1 MLKGKQISSCISFL
15 ALLLV
20 ILLHCGVKGEQSFN
34 FSFPEE
40 QSGVIVGKLQV
51 GSGFRL
57 LTHADYFNVSSD
69 GVIRTAKKIDR
80 ESNEVTSPF
89 VLVIYFTRSDSGS
102 PYYTVNAYI
111 TDINDNIPTFP
122 QAKLIRTVPES
133 SQKGRKISLDPATDP
148 DFGDNG
154 TLSYIVVS
162 GNIEERFTIRYVAN
176 TKSLDLI
183 VDKVLDRET
192 VSYYTLNISACDNG
206 TPRLCGFCIV
216 ELTVEDA
223 NDNAPVFN
231 PTSYSGNITENSGTG
246 ISILEVNATDSD
258 IGTNAVVTYS
268 VEQSS
273 DPSGLFYFKSK
284 ENILRNRVSFDYEI
298 KKEYQIVVKAT
309 DSGANKQNSIAH
321 VKIYVLDIND
331 NSPTVHITYYTQ
343 GSYQI
348 KEDAPIDS
356 EVGLI
361 TVSDRD
367 SGVNGKCNVT
377 LSQGNDYFLLRQNAD
392 NEKSYGLHVHRSID
406 REHTPQIQIRI
417 TAVDRGLPPRTS
429 TLDSTINIGDV
440 NDNSPVFGNSSY
452 HSKVNESTP
461 TTESLL
467 QVSATDRD
475 LGSNAEIAYTIVN
488 NSISSSWFRID
499 PSSGNIYATQFVDR
513 EKESSVNITVS
524 ARDKGVP
531 SRVTNVKVFF
541 DILDANDNP
550 PIFRKSKYVFSA
562 TENTTATQVVG
573 TVLAT
578 DSDSFLFLPIRYSL
592 QGTSKFLIN
601 QVSGVI
607 STGHMFDREEK
618 AMETFNVIATDAGG
632 LHSSAAVI
640 VNIDDINDNR
650 PFFPR
655 TFYNISV
662 YENTPVDIPILH
674 IVARDDDIGINGKI
688 VYQLH
693 SCNPCNVFG
702 INNET
707 GGLSPM
713 VILNH
718 LKQNVYHFTV
728 SCRDAMGLQ
737 GRNMASVVVN
747 VLQAIRNIPRFEKRE
762 YIFRFPENMTAGSFV
777 GRVVSKRAGVNLEEL
792 LDYRFLSDKMSRSFS
807 VNHTGAIFS
816 KRVIDFEVEK
826 NFTSTVMVR
835 VFGTNLTATTNL
847 QIIITDVNDNAPQFN
862 SSFKIVHLNESV
874 PLGFTILKASTVD
887 IDSGNNGV
895 VSYSL
900 KSPSSHVK
908 IDSHTGIISTK
919 SLIDYE
925 VLKQFAVVIVAEDHG
940 VPKRNSTMSL
950 TVLVVDINDNPPYFS
965 MSVYYTNVPEDASI
979 GQLVIKLNATDADSG
994 LNGEFALSL
1003 TGSSFVDMFKLSN
1016 DGSVTVAKQLDR
1028 ERNTDYTF
1036 LVVAKDKGY
1045 PQHTTEVR
1053 LIVIVNDVN
1062 DNGPLFGTRS
1072 VSLSVCEE
1080 KPPGTS
1086 VKAVTATDKDE
1097 GSNGLISYHLQPPS
1111 PYFDIDSVT
1120 GMIKTK
1126 SKFDRESSAQTYS
1139 LVVNATD
1146 GGSPPNS
1153 SVLEVRVNICD
1164 INDNAPIF
1172 TQEAPYVLS
1181 ILKST
1186 SPNTNVLHVQAT
1198 DKDQGTSAAVEY
1210 RIVEVNGG
1218 RDSLEKFSIDKG
1230 SGWIRTKQSLLD
1242 SSRITYSFS
1251 VIAEDKGIPKMAN
1264 IQNAIVFLV
1273 PGNGNPSLFPI
1284 YKKVIILPETTASGS
1299 AVYIAQVASQ
1309 HLSPQYRWEYT
1320 IVSGN
1325 SAGHFAIN
1333 KLTGTMQ
1340 LSNAVSYRVTP
1351 SFQLGIQVQDGNRVD
1366 SRTGLLYLNIF
1377 VLSNN
1382 RERPV
1387 FTRNPLIVGQ
1397 TENIAPGGFSYVAK
1411 ALDNDFGDDGRVLYS
1426 IISQG
1431 PGTTSFDIEP
1441 FTGRITNT
1449 VNLDRET
1456 VSEWTLIIKAEDT
1469 AINASARHSTTAT
1482 MKLIIFDVNDNRPKF
1497 LSRNYTYMMEDERI
1511 GYPVMRVI
1519 ASDAD
1524 RDMNAKLSYSIR
1536 AGNERGKFQ
1545 IQQFTGEITLKEKL
1559 TYNEQANYSLTIDA
1573 IDSGTPSLFST
1584 QVLLIE
1590 IIDVNDNG
1598 PRFTQKSFLGNITEN
1613 VRIGTEVLQVT
1624 AIDSDAG
1631 SNAEIVYRLEANSYF
1646 TIDSRTGWVTSKANI
1661 NREEWATYTLSI
1673 SADNIVWPFH
1683 SDAAM
1688 VTINVDDV
1696 NDCAPVFSDGAVINF
1711 TVRENLKTDVHRF
1724 VASDCDIG
1732 SNANIRYSIVQGD
1745 TTKFSLNADS
1755 GNLRTAAL
1763 LDRESSPMY
1772 ELKVQARNTAPPYH
1786 SVQQTA
1792 KISVRDLND
1801 NSPMFTKH
1809 LYIGNVT
1816 EISPVKTFV
1825 LNIMAHDADEG
1836 SNGKV
1841 IYEIVRNN
1849 TILPFEIDSNLGN
1862 LYVSGPL
1869 DYEKKRTYN
1878 FQVEASDSSPYGK
1891 RFNRANVIVNLIDSN
1906 DNAPVFT
1913 SPIFEGNAT
1922 DSIFVLATDV
1932 DSGLNGQIR
1941 YKITS
1946 VSSFFSVNSLTGKV
1960 SFQNPT
1966 VGRYRLKIEAY
1977 DLGSPSQS
1985 STTTLIINVG
1995 HYSLLIP
2002 KFFNKSASARTP
2014 ENSPENTE
2022 VCKMVATSSSSN
2034 VRYSIKSNDNAN
2046 GATPAFRIDP
2056 IDGTVYVNNPLLL
2069 DYELKKYFD
2078 VLIQASI
2085 NGNDTLSSFAT
2096 LRINITDLNDN
2107 APEIE
2112 PRNAH
2117 IKWPEGVPGESQVET
2132 LIQQFS
2138 ATDADSGDNGRT
2150 EELAISGGNEDGVFK
2165 MLPFGLLVLDKSL
2178 DYETKKMYKLELKVK
2193 DGGSPPKYKTTRF
2206 TVYVTDKNDNPP
2218 VFKNE
2223 GPKRISEDASPGS
2236 LIGIV
2241 EATDLDEVSRNSLTY
2256 SLKNDGLSE
2265 QFFYVDRLRGS
2276 IKLLRKLDYESRKQ
2290 FKVVVE
2296 ASDGKYKSN
2305 MTLTIDVVDTNDN
2318 PPVFS
2323 RPGYDVYLPEDVP
2336 VNFQIIRLNATDR
2349 DSGEFGTVRYSIPYP
2364 PIDAF
2369 LIDQSSGVVTSTKRI
2384 RLNARNPPYKLLVF
2398 ASDGGNPPLQTQT
2411 RIHLRVKDPNYMGP
2425 QFDPRVYPKVKRL
2438 FESIPVKALIETVT
2452 ITQQSTLP
2460 GMVIEYSLVGG
2471 NEDGKFFIDPL
2482 SGKIQLAALLDR
2494 ENVSTYRLRV
2504 RATDRG
2510 TPPQS
2515 ANTVVTVVLID
2526 ANDNKPIFEKSEYSV
2541 TVKEN
2546 IALNTVLVIV
2556 NATDKDDPDPK
2567 IGNGVID
2574 RYAIT
2579 SGNSLNWFDIDSR
2592 GVITLI
2598 RLLNRESTPVHRL
2611 TVTAFD
2617 KGMFLFCLSSYHAVT
2632 SCYGTK
2638 LYFLI
2643 VIVSLLFPLPC
2654 TEK

>member
-1 MLKGKQISSCISFL
+1 MWKGKQISARISYL
-15 ALLLV
+15 GLLLV
-20 ILLHCGVKGEQSFN
+20 IFLHCGVNGKQSFN

-51 GSGFRL
+51 QSSGFSI
-57 LTHADYFNVSSD
+57 LTYRTYFNISSD
-69 GVIRTAKKIDR
+69 GIIRTAKKIDR
-80 ESNEVTSPF
+80 ESSEVTNPII
-89 VLVIYFTRSDSGS
+89 LVISGTS
-102 PYYTVNAYI
+102 GGGPPHYTVNAYI

-122 QAKLIRTVPES
+122 HAKLFRTVSES
-133 SQKGRKISLDPATDP
+133 SQKGHKISLNPATDA

-154 TLSYIVVS
+154 TLSYIIAS
-162 GNIEERFTIRYVAN
+162 GNIEERFTIRYVAD

-192 VSYYTLNISACDNG
+192 VSHYILNTSACDNG
-206 TPRLCGFCIV
+206 TPRLCGFCII
-216 ELTVEDA
+216 EITVEDA
-223 NDNAPVFN
+223 NDNAPIFN

-273 DPSGLFYFKSK
+273 DPSGLFYFSSK
-284 ENILRNRVSFDYEI
+284 ESILRNRVSFDHEI

-309 DSGANKQNSIAH
+309 DSGASKQSSIAH
-321 VKIYVLDIND
+321 VKIYVLDVND
-331 NSPTVHITYYTQ
+331 NSPKLTLTYYTQ

-348 KEDAPIDS
+348 KEDAPLNS
-356 EVGLI
+356 QVALI
-361 TVSDRD
+361 TVSDAD
-367 SGVNGKCNVT
+367 SGINGKCDVM
-377 LSQGNDYFLLRQNAD
+377 LLQGNDSFLLRQNAD
-392 NEKSYGLHVHRSID
+392 NEKSYVLHVHRSID
-406 REHTPQIQIRI
+406 REHTPQIQIRL
-417 TAVDRGLPPRTS
+417 TAVDRGFPPRT
-429 TLDSTINIGDV
+429 TYLDSTINIGDA
-440 NDNSPVFGNSSY
+440 NDNSPMYGNSSY
-452 HSKVNESTP
+452 HAEVNESTP
-461 TTESLL
+461 TTVSLL

-475 LGSNAEIAYTIVN
+475 LGSNADITYTIVN
-488 NSISSSWFRID
+488 NSIYSSWFHID

-513 EKESSVNITVS
+513 EKEASVNITVS

-531 SRVTNVKVFF
+531 SRETNVKVFF
-541 DILDANDNP
+541 DVLDANDNP
-550 PIFRKSKYVFSA
+550 PMFRKSNYIFSA
-562 TENTTATQVVG
+562 TENVTATQVVG

-578 DSDSFLFLPIRYSL
+578 DSDSYLFLPIWYSL

-607 STGHMFDREEK
+607 RTAHIFDREEK
-618 AMETFNVIATDAGG
+618 AVETFNVIATDAGG

-650 PFFPR
+650 PYFPR
-655 TFYNISV
+655 TFYNMSV
-662 YENTPVDIPILH
+662 YENTPVGVPILH

-688 VYQLH
+688 LYQFH
-693 SCNPCNVFG
+693 SCNPCNFFG

-718 LKQNVYHFTV
+718 LQQSVYRFTV
-728 SCRDAMGLQ
+728 SCHDALGLP
-737 GRNMASVVVN
+737 GRNMANVVVN
-747 VLQAIRNIPRFEKRE
+747 VLQAIRNVPRFEKGE
-762 YIFRFPENMTAGSFV
+762 YIFRYPENMTAGSYV

-792 LDYRFLSDKMSRSFS
+792 LDYRFLSDEMSRSFS
-807 VNHTGAIFS
+807 INHTGGIFS

-826 NFTSTVMVR
+826 NFTSTVMVG

-862 SSFKIVHLNESV
+862 SSYKTVHLNEGV
-874 PLGFTILKASTVD
+874 PLGFTIFRATAVD
-887 IDSGNNGV
+887 IDTGNNGV
-895 VSYSL
+895 VSYLL

-950 TVLVVDINDNPPYFS
+950 TVLVVGINDNPPTFP
-965 MSVYYTNVPEDASI
+965 MSVYYMNIPEDANI

-994 LNGEFALSL
+994 LNGEFVLSL
-1003 TGSSFVDMFKLSN
+1003 TGSSFVDMFNLSS

-1045 PQHTTEVR
+1045 PQHTTKVR
-1053 LIVIVNDVN
+1053 LTIIVNDVN

-1111 PYFDIDSVT
+1111 QYFDIDSVT

-1126 SKFDRESSAQTYS
+1126 RKFDRESSAQAYS

-1153 SVLEVRVNICD
+1153 SILEVRVNICD
-1164 INDNAPIF
+1164 VNDNAPVF

-1186 SPNTNVLHVQAT
+1186 SPNTNILHVQAT

-1210 RIVEVNGG
+1210 RIAEMNGG
-1218 RDSLEKFSIDKG
+1218 RDSLEKFSIDKD
-1230 SGWIRTKQSLLD
+1230 SGFIKTKQSLLD

-1264 IQNAIVFLV
+1264 VQKAIVFLL
-1273 PGNGNPSLFPI
+1273 PGNGSPSLFPI
-1284 YKKVIILPETTASGS
+1284 YDKVIILPETTASGS
-1299 AVYIAQVASQ
+1299 AVYTAQIASQ
-1309 HLSPQYRWEYT
+1309 YLRPQLRWEYT
-1320 IVSGN
+1320 IVGGN
-1325 SAGHFAIN
+1325 AAGHFAIN
-1333 KLTGTMQ
+1333 RLTGTIK

-1351 SFQLGIQVQDGNRVD
+1351 CFQLGVQVQDGNRVD
-1366 SRTGLLYLNIF
+1366 LRTDLLYVNIF
-1377 VLSNN
+1377 VLSSN

-1397 TENIAPGGFSYVAK
+1397 RENIAPGGFSYVAK
-1411 ALDNDFGDDGRVLYS
+1411 AQDNDFGDDGRLLYS

-1431 PGTTSFDIEP
+1431 PGITSFNVEP

-1449 VNLDRET
+1449 VKLDRET
-1456 VSEWTLIIKAEDT
+1456 VSEWTLIIKAQDT
-1469 AINASARHSTTAT
+1469 AINATARHSTTAT
-1482 MKLIIFDVNDNRPKF
+1482 MKLIIFDVNDNKPKF

-1524 RDMNAKLSYSIR
+1524 VGSNAKVSYSIR
-1536 AGNERGKFQ
+1536 AGNERGKFK

-1559 TYNEQANYSLTIDA
+1559 TYNEQSNYSLTIDA

-1590 IIDVNDNG
+1590 IIDVNNNG

-1613 VRIGTEVLQVT
+1613 VRVGTKVLQVT

-1631 SNAEIVYRLEANSYF
+1631 SNAEIVYRLEANSHF
-1646 TIDSRTGWVTSKANI
+1646 DIDSRTGWITSKANI
-1661 NREEWATYTLSI
+1661 DREEWASYTLSI

-1683 SDAAM
+1683 SDVAM

-1711 TVRENLKTDVHRF
+1711 TVLENSKTLVHRF

-1745 TTKFSLNADS
+1745 TAKFRLDS
-1755 GNLRTAAL
+1755 NSGVLYTDAL
-1763 LDRESSPMY
+1763 LDRETSPMY
-1772 ELKVQARNTAPPYH
+1772 ELKVQARNTAPPYQ

-1801 NSPMFTKH
+1801 NSPIFTKH
-1809 LYIGNVT
+1809 SYVGSVIEN
-1816 EISPVKTFV
+1816 SAVKTFI
-1825 LNIMAHDADEG
+1825 LNIVAHDADEG

-1849 TILPFEIDSNLGN
+1849 TTLPFEIDANLGN

-1869 DYEKKRTYN
+1869 DYEKKKTYN

-1891 RFNRANVIVNLIDSN
+1891 ESNRTNVVVNLIDAN
-1906 DNAPVFT
+1906 DNAPIFT

-1922 DSIFVLATDV
+1922 DSIFVLATDA
-1932 DSGLNGQIR
+1932 DSGLNGQVR
-1941 YKITS
+1941 YRIKS
-1946 VSSFFSVNSLTGKV
+1946 GSSFFSVNSLTGEV
-1960 SFQNPT
+1960 SLQNPT

-1985 STTTLIINVG
+1985 STTTLVINVG

-2002 KFFNKSASARTP
+2002 KFMNKSASARTP

-2022 VCKMVATSSSSN
+2022 VCKIVATSSSSN
-2034 VRYSIKSNDNAN
+2034 VRYSIKSSDNAN
-2046 GATPAFRIDP
+2046 GVAPAFKIDP

-2069 DYELKKYFD
+2069 DYELKKHFD

-2117 IKWPEGVPGESQVET
+2117 VKLPEAIPGENQVGI
-2132 LIQQFS
+2132 LIKHFS

-2150 EELAISGGNEDGVFK
+2150 EELTISGGNEDGVFK
-2165 MLPFGLLVLDKSL
+2165 MGPFGLLVLDKSL
-2178 DYETKKMYKLELKVK
+2178 DYETKKIYKLELKVK
-2193 DGGSPPKYKTTRF
+2193 DKGSPPKYKTTRF

-2218 VFKNE
+2218 VFKSE
-2223 GPKRISEDASPGS
+2223 GPKRISEDARPGS

-2256 SLKNDGLSE
+2256 SLKNDSLSD
-2265 QFFYVDRLRGS
+2265 QFFYLDRLRGS

-2318 PPVFS
+2318 PPVFR
-2323 RPGYDVYLPEDVP
+2323 RPGYDVYLPEVVP
-2336 VNFQIIRLNATDR
+2336 VNFKIIQLNATDR

-2369 LIDQSSGVVTSTKRI
+2369 LIDQSSGLITSTKQI
-2384 RLNARNPPYKLLVF
+2384 PLNARNPPLKLLVF

-2411 RIHLRVKDPNYMGP
+2411 RIHLRVKDPNYVGP
-2425 QFDPRVYPKVKRL
+2425 QFDPRVYPKVKRI
-2438 FESIPVKALIETVT
+2438 FESIPVKALIETVQ

-2460 GMVIEYSLVGG
+2460 GMVIEYSLIGG

-2494 ENVSTYRLRV
+2494 ENVSTYRLVV

-2515 ANTVVTVVLID
+2515 ADTAVTVVLID
-2526 ANDNKPIFEKSEYSV
+2526 SNDNRPIFEKSEYSV

-2546 IALNTVLVIV
+2546 IALNTVLVRV
-2556 NATDKDDPDPK
+2556 NATDRDDPDPK
-2567 IGNGVID
+2567 IGNGLID
-2574 RYAIT
+2574 RYVIT

-2598 RLLNRESTPVHRL
+2598 SIENQRQFT
-2611 TVTAFD
+2611 D
-2617 KGMFLFCLSSYHAVT
+2617 
-2632 SCYGTK
+2632 
-2638 LYFLI
+2638 
-2643 VIVSLLFPLPC
+2643 
-2654 TEK
+2654 